1 MRSYTTL
8 VTSTSILEELN
19 KCAVRQTNKTKKK
32 KKKRKLGEQGGKI
45 SQMCWLP
52 VKLNKIGSKP
62 YPGVFRKSA
71 SQRVGVILK
80 LIQ

>member
-1 MRSYTTL
+1 MRS
-8 VTSTSILEELN
+8 
-19 KCAVRQTNKTKKK
+19 KTNKQNQKK